1 MTNREAAEIICKAFN
16 DENRILSFLHGHSRV
31 QITSLFDALV
41 IARNETAKNT
51 VGDAVA
57 WARRVRKEADNDN

>member
-1 MTNREAAEIICKAFN
+1 MTNKEAANIICEAFSAA
-16 DENRILSFLHGHSRV
+16 NRILSFLNWHSRV

-57 WARRVRKEADNDN
+57 WARQVRKETKWE